1 MKKYAIGDWYHLF
14 EPGNKE
20 TRCRITIDLEQ
31 SKLVAAQEWTGLK
44 FEDVLGDRLKNLSES
59 VIEVNQA
66 HANVEEWAPDLGFAD
81 ELPEWVSPR
90 NLHGNVTLTEAS
102 RQRPLKVRPDMLFV
116 IGIKDAV
123 TDLAERL
130 CNELGLSVHFAMKK
144 SDSTKRIDSME
155 EDAVIMPPLPS
166 VESVFCCGLKASNRL
181 VDWEGG
187 PLDCNWTADDASAFA
202 QPLLAFLHASHPP
215 LAPTWRLQDL
225 PNSSGALDYDYRNC
239 PVGHFGPSGT
249 VIADFGAGKQF
260 LLLPQAYS
268 SIFPQVENKLF

>member
-90 NLHGNVTLTEAS
+90 NLLRNQKIPPMAFAS
-102 RQRPLKVRPDMLFV
+102 LGSMML
-116 IGIKDAV
+116 A
-123 TDLAERL
+123 LNAR
-130 CNELGLSVHFAMKK
+130 
-144 SDSTKRIDSME
+144 
-155 EDAVIMPPLPS
+155 
-166 VESVFCCGLKASNRL
+166 RL
-181 VDWEGG
+181 VGSYFKQRKSPPAREACRDWVCIYR
-187 PLDCNWTADDASAFA
+187 DSR
-202 QPLLAFLHASHPP
+202 FLRIKILS
-215 LAPTWRLQDL
+215 
-225 PNSSGALDYDYRNC
+225 
-239 PVGHFGPSGT
+239 
-249 VIADFGAGKQF
+249 
-260 LLLPQAYS
+260 
-268 SIFPQVENKLF
+268 